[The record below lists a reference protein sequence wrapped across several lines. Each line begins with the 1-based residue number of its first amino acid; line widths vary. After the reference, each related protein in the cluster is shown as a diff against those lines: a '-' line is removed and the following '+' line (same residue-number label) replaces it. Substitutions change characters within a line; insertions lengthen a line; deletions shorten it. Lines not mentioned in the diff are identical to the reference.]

1 MHAKHADNSEMNGLS
16 GHIIGCVTITCK
28 GARQKTS
35 WSVCI
40 SFGKPRLAIKG
51 LAHGI

>member
-1 MHAKHADNSEMNGLS
+1 MHAEHADNSEMTGLS
-16 GHIIGCVTITCK
+16 GHIIGCATIARQ

-40 SFGKPRLAIKG
+40 SFGKPRLVIKRV
-51 LAHGI
+51 AHGI